1 VYLQTLLGGA
11 AFISVNISGKS
22 EASLEGDHVMVNQ
35 VKTRYLLGFI
45 PMLGIRTGMKIPRE
59 SGQLPRVSLS
69 ASARARIAKA
79 QRARWANVRAAKQN
93 A

>member
-22 EASLEGDHVMVNQ
+22 EASLEGNHVMVNQ

-45 PMLGIRTGMKIPRE
+45 PMLGIHTGHE
-59 SGQLPRVSLS
+59 DSE
-69 ASARARIAKA
+69 
-79 QRARWANVRAAKQN
+79 
-93 A
+93 